1 MNFFINL
8 FGKLGLNPHLS
19 SFVYNLMN
27 SRCNL
32 QANCSISVSDEQ
44 FGEDPCP
51 GTLKYVEVH
60 YECVGQSPPPQFG
73 SLLDFEPVLVQ
84 KAKHFCKFRAPAR
97 TGAEIGARCSRP
109 LRELKNSESSV
120 ERERSCLASCCCCG
134 EESVR
139 LRLPASTFFFFRSKL
154 KPLARRCCRF
164 SQPTRSESSS
174 VHFLYT
180 RGTQNRMRVRRAEA
194 RNGSCV
200 DAKLKL

>member
-1 MNFFINL
+1 MFSNEFLLNL
-8 FGKLGLNPHLS
+8 FEKVGLTPHLS

-60 YECVGQSPPPQFG
+60 YECVGQSPPPQFR

-84 KAKHFCKFRAPAR
+84 KAKHLGQFGALAGA
-97 TGAEIGARCSRP
+97 GAEIGARCSRP

-139 LRLPASTFFFFRSKL
+139 LRLRLPASTFFFFFRSKL

-164 SQPTRSESSS
+164 SLPTDRDSLGIQQRPLF
-174 VHFLYT
+174 VH
-180 RGTQNRMRVRRAEA
+180 A
-194 RNGSCV
+194 RHTE
-200 DAKLKL
+200 